1 MIMSWRRNLPRRKP
15 GASGESGGIV
25 MCLAVPAKL
34 IAIRDALGKVELSGV
49 EKEVSLML
57 LPEAKVGDYVLVHAG
72 FAMQIV
78 DEKDAQETQALLA
91 EMNGAPRT
99 VTSLEG

>member
-1 MIMSWRRNLPRRKP
+1 
-15 GASGESGGIV
+15 
-25 MCLAVPAKL
+25 MCLAVPAKIIEIKDL
-34 IAIRDALGKVELSGV
+34 LAKVELSGV
-49 EKEVSLML
+49 TKDVSLML

-78 DEKDAQETQALLA
+78 DEKEAEETYALLD

-99 VTSLEG
+99 VEALS